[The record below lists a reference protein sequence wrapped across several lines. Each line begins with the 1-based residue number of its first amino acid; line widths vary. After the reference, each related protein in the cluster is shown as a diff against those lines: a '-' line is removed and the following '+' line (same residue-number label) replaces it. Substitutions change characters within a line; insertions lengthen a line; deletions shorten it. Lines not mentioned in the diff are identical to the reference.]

1 MTHRERELLEALKH
15 VAATSDPKTARFALQ
30 VLGAEAGPVL
40 FRSGLAGEVDRG
52 FDEIDRALGAGTT
65 SADIQR
71 YANALDGHYYF
82 RLISIGDETRWCAVA
97 A

>member
-15 VAATSDPKTARFALQ
+15 VAATSDPKTARFALR
-30 VLGAEAGPVL
+30 VLGVEAGPVL

-65 SADIQR
+65 SADLQR
-71 YANALDGHYYF
+71 YRDALACHHHY
-82 RLISIGDETRWCAVA
+82 RLIPLGFENRWSTVTG
-97 A
+97 

>member
-15 VAATSDPKTARFALQ
+15 VVATSDPKTARFALR
-30 VLGAEAGPVL
+30 VLGTEAGPVL

-82 RLISIGDETRWCAVA
+82 RLTSIGDETRWCARGA
-97 A
+97 